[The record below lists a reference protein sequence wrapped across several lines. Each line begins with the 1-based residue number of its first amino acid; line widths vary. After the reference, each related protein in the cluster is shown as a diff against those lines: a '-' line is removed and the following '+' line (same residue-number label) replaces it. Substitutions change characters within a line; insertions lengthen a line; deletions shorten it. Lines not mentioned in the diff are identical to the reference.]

1 MSHHQSRG
9 LRLVA
14 SMNRR
19 ARYGLVA
26 AVIGTLGF
34 AAASCKEGVITETLN
49 DEAARD
55 FSGITLPGDATKLQP
70 VELHERSTWGTA
82 LSADALAYPT
92 ATDQERLLYDFG
104 DPDSPLHFFA
114 TPHTDEEGVGPL
126 FNQRM
131 CLGCHNSSEENRDN
145 LAKGAIASAPGNIN
159 TVNTPVSRAG
169 RKGTTDYSKIS
180 KQYGNPPTAAFTLYG
195 DYSPS
200 NGQFNTIAE
209 LGGPLQHVQ
218 AVGECRINDYPSLSM
233 DPFLQGG
240 LDPVTRT
247 SPLGLRRAKGERAA
261 PPYVARGLME
271 AIHYMDL
278 LANEDLED
286 HLRYSSSLEPQPD
299 PLICPGDCISGRHN
313 EGRSS
318 DNFTGGDP
326 VIRVGRFGLRG
337 NGTTLLQFD
346 VGGTQGEL
354 GLTSPFAPVEQANVD
369 NPNMMCDSVPDPEIS
384 AETVLHL
391 RDMIRNIAPPRH
403 ADAFYENPPTSQD
416 ARDVQAGAILFG
428 VDLAAFRSRMT
439 PGAAPVGFNDP
450 DAAKKFDADHGI
462 AADRQLGCA
471 SCHIP
476 IMKTGESPA
485 KIGGQHLSNRWAPV
499 FWDGLIHKNPELP
512 QGHRADLVPGTIDR
526 DLADYA
532 IPASV
537 TGLAGGNEFRTP
549 PLMGLGRVG
558 PPFWHDARVY
568 LNILGNGNYLG
579 DPANPPSSTV
589 FTSADGG
596 ANVLKEITS
605 VDLAVLAAIEIH
617 DLPAPPGNDYTKC
630 PPDQGA
636 NDICGRGSPFRG
648 EARNT
653 MEKFRALTGAQ
664 QMQVVKFLLSL

>member
-1 MSHHQSRG
+1 MSENQSKG
-9 LRLVA
+9 LRLVVSA
-14 SMNRR
+14 
-19 ARYGLVA
+19 ARWGLVA

-34 AAASCKEGVITETLN
+34 AAASCKEGVVTETL
-49 DEAARD
+49 DEEATRD
-55 FSGITLPGDATKLQP
+55 FSGIALPGDPSQLQP
-70 VELHERSTWGTA
+70 VELHERSSWGTA
-82 LSADALAYPT
+82 LSADALTYPT
-92 ATDQERLLYDFG
+92 ATDQERLLYDFQ

-145 LAKGAIASAPGNIN
+145 LAKGATVSAPGNIN

-169 RKGTTDYSKIS
+169 RKGNTDHSKIT
-180 KQYGNPPTAAFTLYG
+180 KQYANPPTAAFTLYG
-195 DYSPS
+195 DYSPAS
-200 NGQFNTIAE
+200 GAFNPIAE

-218 AVGECRINDYPSLSM
+218 AVGECKINDYPSLSM

-240 LDPVTRT
+240 LDPVTRQST
-247 SPLGLRRAKGERAA
+247 LGQRRAKGERAA

-278 LANEDLED
+278 LANEDLDD
-286 HLRYSSSLEPQPD
+286 HVKFSSSLAPQPD

-313 EGRSS
+313 EGRAS
-318 DNFTGGDP
+318 DSFTGGDT
-326 VIRVGRFGLRG
+326 VIRVSRFGVRG
-337 NGTTLLQFD
+337 AGPTLLQFD
-346 VGGTQGEL
+346 VGGTQGEI
-354 GLTSPFAPVEQANVD
+354 GLTSPFAPTEQPNAD
-369 NPNMMCDSVPDPEIS
+369 NPNVMCDNVPDPEIK

-403 ADAFYENPPTSQD
+403 ADALYENPPTTQD
-416 ARDVQAGAILFG
+416 ARDVQAGAMLFG
-428 VDLAAFRSRMT
+428 VDLEAFRTRMT
-439 PGAAPVGFNDP
+439 PGAQPAGFNDP
-450 DAAKKFDADHGI
+450 DPLKKFDADHGI

-476 IMKTGESPA
+476 IMKTGISPA
-485 KIGGQHLSNRWAPV
+485 MIGGEHLSNRWAPV

-512 QGHRADLVPGTIDR
+512 QGARPGLIPGNISR

-532 IPASV
+532 IPPSV
-537 TGLAGGNEFRTP
+537 TGIASGNEFRTP

-558 PPFWHDARVY
+558 PPFFHDARVY
-568 LNILGNGNYLG
+568 LNVIGNGNYLG

-596 ANVLKEITS
+596 ANVLKEITT
-605 VDLAVLAAIEIH
+605 VDMAVLAAIEIH
-617 DLPAPPGNDYTKC
+617 DLPAPPDNDYTKC
-630 PPDQGA
+630 PANQGA

-653 MEKFRALTGAQ
+653 MEKFRALTSAQ